1 MAEAAPTRGLDGI
14 EILKP
19 LSAEARAAVA
29 RRCAWRSYQTD
40 ETVIDQ
46 TGEAR
51 DVCFVVEG
59 RVRIVNHSLSGRE
72 ISFDDIDAGG
82 FLGELSAIDGGTRS
96 ASVVARKP
104 DTLIAF
110 LAPTPFQELV
120 SSHPELALAV
130 MRRLCAVVRRSN
142 DRIMDLST
150 LAANNRVQAELLRLA
165 TPLRRADGSATL
177 SPAPVHADIASR
189 VSTTRETVARVLSDL
204 TRDGLVRK
212 HGAALMIDDLDAL
225 QELVENVR
233 GGA

>member
-1 MAEAAPTRGLDGI
+1 MAEAATARGLDGV
-14 EILKP
+14 EMLKP
-19 LSAEARAAVA
+19 LSVEARAAVA
-29 RRCAWRSYQTD
+29 RRCAWRTYQTD

-72 ISFDDIDAGG
+72 ISFDDVDAGG
-82 FLGELSAIDGGTRS
+82 FLGELSALDGGARS

-110 LAPTPFQELV
+110 LAPKPFQELV

-142 DRIMDLST
+142 ERIMDLST

-165 TPLRRADGSATL
+165 APLRRPDGSATL
-177 SPAPVHADIASR
+177 SPVPVHADIAGR

-212 HGAALMIDDLDAL
+212 HGAALVIDDLDAL

-233 GGA
+233 GRV

>member
-1 MAEAAPTRGLDGI
+1 MAEAATARGLDGV
-14 EILKP
+14 EMLKP
-19 LSAEARAAVA
+19 LSAEARAEVA
-29 RRCAWRSYQTD
+29 RRCAWRTYQPD

-46 TGEAR
+46 TDAAR

-82 FLGELSAIDGGTRS
+82 FLGELSALDGGARS

-104 DTLIAF
+104 DTVIAF
-110 LAPTPFQELV
+110 LAPKAFQELV

-142 DRIMDLST
+142 ERIMDLST

-165 TPLRRADGSATL
+165 TPLRRPDGSATL
-177 SPAPVHADIASR
+177 APVPVHADIAGR

-212 HGAALMIDDLDAL
+212 HGAALLIDDLDAL

-233 GGA
+233 GRV